1 MITSI
6 KKLSAI
12 CGFALLMSSTIISC
26 TKDDDN
32 KILEP
37 GQVALFL
44 PAATTAS
51 YSIITPTTVY
61 KIPVGLTSPVTD
73 GKTKTVNI
81 TASSPSGAVEGTHY
95 TYTKTLTFAPGK
107 ITDTIIVTG
116 IQSQYLA
123 GRKDAIRFTFADA
136 ADFSP
141 SLSNTFTLNV
151 SGPCFEGDIVP
162 NDFLGA
168 YPNTIETFGSG
179 APYGPYRTTVSSVT
193 STGPTTAEITVTN
206 IYDAGWNPVK
216 FTLDWT
222 NINNRKVTLVQQF
235 GIADAGTINSDYAG
249 NDVTVRPIPTPP
261 GTTGTF
267 SWCEDGITLKFQ
279 VGVVGLGFF
288 GSPYYTLVMER

>member
-6 KKLSAI
+6 KKLSVI
-12 CGFALLMSSTIISC
+12 GGLALVMSSTIISC
-26 TKDDDN
+26 TKDDD

-37 GQVALFL
+37 GQFALFL
-44 PAATTAS
+44 QTPATAS
-51 YSIITPTTVY
+51 YSIVTPTTVY
-61 KIPVGLTSPVTD
+61 KIPVGLTAPVTD
-73 GKTKTVNI
+73 GKSRTVNI
-81 TASSPSGAVEGTHY
+81 TSTSTTGAVEGTHY

-116 IQSQYLA
+116 LQAQYLA
-123 GRKDAIRFTFADA
+123 GRKDVVRFTFADA

-141 SLSNTFTLNV
+141 SMSNTFTLNIA
-151 SGPCFEGDIVP
+151 GPCFEGDIVV

-168 YPNTIETFGSG
+168 YPNTVETFGSG

-193 STGPTTAEITVTN
+193 STGPTTADITVTN
-206 IYDAGWNPVK
+206 IYDAGWNPVT

-222 NINNRKVTLVQQF
+222 DINNRKVTLVQQY

-249 NDVTVRPIPTPP
+249 EDVTVRPIPA

-267 SWCEDGITLKFQ
+267 SWCEEGITLKFQ
-279 VGVVGLGFF
+279 VGVVGLGYF
-288 GSPYYTLVMER
+288 GSPFYTVVMER

>member
-12 CGFALLMSSTIISC
+12 AGFALLMSSTIISC
-26 TKDDDN
+26 TKDDD

-44 PAATTAS
+44 PTAATAS
-51 YSIITPTTVY
+51 YSIVTPTTVY
-61 KIPVGLTSPVTD
+61 KIPVGLTAPVTD
-73 GKTKTVNI
+73 GKTKTVNV
-81 TASSPSGAVEGTHY
+81 TASSSSGAVEGTHY

-123 GRKDAIRFTFADA
+123 GRKDVIRFTFADA
-136 ADFSP
+136 GDFSA
-141 SLSNTFTLNV
+141 SLNSAFTLNV

-162 NDFLGA
+162 NDFLGSYA
-168 YPNTIETFGSG
+168 NTVETFGSG
-179 APYGPYRTTVSSVT
+179 APYGPYTTTVSSVT
-193 STGPTTAEITVTN
+193 STGPTTADITVTN

-222 NINNRKVTLVQQF
+222 DINNRKVTLVQQF
-235 GIADAGTINSDYAG
+235 GIADAGTINEDYAG
-249 NDVTVRPIPTPP
+249 EDVTVRPIPA

-279 VGVVGLGFF
+279 VGVVGLGYF
-288 GSPYYTLVMER
+288 GSPFYT